1 MNANYKQRLLL
12 ISDLWGKEKS
22 DWITYYTSILENYFE
37 LEYYDSCDLGTI
49 DKSDYSEENLHHQFV
64 NGGIKK
70 AVEQLVKE
78 EEEKGFVSV
87 LGFSVGGFIAWK
99 AGLSGLK
106 IQNLYAI
113 SSTRLRY
120 ETKKPKGIIE
130 LFYGEND
137 NYKPDSNWFEK
148 LELKEH
154 VIQNEEHEL
163 YKNKEIAESICKIIM
178 EQKSN

>member
-1 MNANYKQRLLL
+1 MSQIKPKLLL
-12 ISDLWGKEKS
+12 ISDLWGVEKS

-49 DKSDYSEENLHHQFV
+49 DKGDYSEENLHHQFV
-64 NGGIKK
+64 NGGIEK
-70 AVEQLVKE
+70 AVEQLIKKE
-78 EEEKGFVSV
+78 KVLVSV
-87 LGFSVGGFIAWK
+87 LGFSVGGLIAWK

-106 IQNLYAI
+106 IQNLYAV

-120 ETKKPKGIIE
+120 ETEKPIGIIE

-154 VIQNEEHEL
+154 VIQKEEHEL
-163 YKNKEIAESICKIIM
+163 YKNKKIAESICKIIV
-178 EQKSN
+178 EKVNN